1 MLLTSIAHA
10 ERVLKFWSD
19 IPWLAQDTETQAKA
33 QWPDKESTLIHYR
46 HVIKIFS
53 FCYKGVSYSCP
64 TNLIS
69 PQFPTIEQ
77 WAELFEWYF
86 CELNPKVESVFHNAN
101 YDIRVMRHQ
110 GWPVFRRVWDT
121 MISSWM
127 ANANVDKGLKSRAP
141 FYGRHIRDTKTIN
154 FNDLQELSSYAEDDV
169 VVTDEIYQMH
179 TRGVVIR
186 PKTLYYLNQ
195 DGKFTA
201 PVPNPVG
208 DFRLTIP
215 TEVLSPFDRLFLR
228 KQEFPVLIST
238 IECEK
243 NGVPLN
249 AQKLVG
255 IRAQMT
261 KELAAVTKRIYRHA
275 GKKINLNA
283 AQQKVAVLQD
293 LGLNLTRKTKAGKFS
308 ADFESMVGLRG
319 QHPIVDDFIEYA
331 KVEKLRSVY
340 IGEKKGEGLEY
351 YLNPKT
357 QCIHPSLNTVGA
369 VTGRFSCVSGATILC
384 TSRGDFRIDR
394 YVPEEGDLILT
405 HRNRWKPILRKIYK
419 GEDMMY
425 RVLLENGNAIN
436 CTKEHRVFSANS
448 WKSLAELT
456 VGDTVSSYEYIQKG
470 SKGSGDREEGS
481 LNLPLSAASDY
492 ARNCASGGSDQPHRN
507 VDSSGGAFSFSA
519 ESGTGAALLAQQ
531 DGEKK
536 PYAGQEWITSPS
548 LQRGSREREGLSAK
562 EAGRALC
569 SSSSAR
575 LSYSSGNE
583 EASGRVR
590 HSSHRREQTQ
600 QRAEQPLSGSQVR
613 TPSAAYQNVRITEIT
628 ALDSMGVWDIEVADD
643 HSYQAQGFLNHNSSA
658 PNMQNIPS
666 RYDRYKLKDCFEAP
680 KGQSLIC
687 MDYSQIELRVMALFS
702 KDPLMTKVLND
713 PKGDIH
719 QTTAENMDV
728 PRDPV
733 AKQCNFLLIF
743 GGGGRV
749 LAQRLRLEGHAIS
762 DDEGFAL
769 VDGFNE
775 TYTHVK
781 PYRESQFDFHRQ
793 HGFVYLITGRR
804 RVIENIDSS
813 NRYELHMAE
822 TQLANNQIQGSAQDF
837 MKALIVRC
845 SIHRPNMDAQMH
857 KFLDMPRDHELI
869 LRDYARKVEKFRRAF
884 KLAKLRWR
892 LQVHDEVLHTC
903 DKHAAIDC
911 AHHIS
916 EMMTWRHYFPPV
928 TPMTVALRGDGG
940 VGQTWGQ
947 AKKPTD
953 PALKIHSPT
962 VLL

>member
-369 VTGRFSCVSGATILC
+369 VTGRFS
-384 TSRGDFRIDR
+384 
-394 YVPEEGDLILT
+394 
-405 HRNRWKPILRKIYK
+405 
-419 GEDMMY
+419 
-425 RVLLENGNAIN
+425 
-436 CTKEHRVFSANS
+436 
-448 WKSLAELT
+448 
-456 VGDTVSSYEYIQKG
+456 
-470 SKGSGDREEGS
+470 
-481 LNLPLSAASDY
+481 
-492 ARNCASGGSDQPHRN
+492 
-507 VDSSGGAFSFSA
+507 
-519 ESGTGAALLAQQ
+519 
-531 DGEKK
+531 
-536 PYAGQEWITSPS
+536 
-548 LQRGSREREGLSAK
+548 
-562 EAGRALC
+562 
-569 SSSSAR
+569 SSS
-575 LSYSSGNE
+575 
-583 EASGRVR
+583 
-590 HSSHRREQTQ
+590 
-600 QRAEQPLSGSQVR
+600 
-613 TPSAAYQNVRITEIT
+613 
-628 ALDSMGVWDIEVADD
+628 
-643 HSYQAQGFLNHNSSA
+643 